1 VLSDARV
8 REAAKGFVCVR
19 VDPRSPGESQAA
31 FEFKSTRYVPE
42 VVLIAP
48 DGEVIDRISARSPE
62 AFATVLRDALA
73 ELRR

>member
-8 REAAKGFVCVR
+8 REAAKDFVCVR
-19 VDPRSPGESQAA
+19 IDPRSPGETRAA

-42 VVLIAP
+42 VVLLSP

-62 AFATVLRDALA
+62 GFAAVLRDALA